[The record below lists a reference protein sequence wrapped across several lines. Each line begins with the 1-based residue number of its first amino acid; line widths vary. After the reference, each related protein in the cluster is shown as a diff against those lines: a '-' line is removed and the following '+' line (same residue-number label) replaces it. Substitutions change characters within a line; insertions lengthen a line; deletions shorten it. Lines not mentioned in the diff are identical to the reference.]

1 MRKSWLGWRE
11 HRSGN
16 IGNLLSELVQI
27 APICVLLLT
36 LPGVF
41 AQSPT
46 GAPPSFDV
54 ASLKPSPPLTG
65 DLININLG
73 GIRNGELTLG
83 NASLVDCVKF
93 AYGLVSN
100 EQVAGPDWI
109 KSKMVRFDVVAK
121 SAPTTPREQSLLMLR
136 TLLTERFGLVMHTEK
151 RSFAH
156 YALIVGKG
164 GSKLH
169 EVEPD
174 LNNSHMV
181 YRLGSLTH
189 NRIAMQT
196 LAMLLSRQMGELVL
210 DETGLKGVYE
220 LKLEWTPEAARA
232 TADLPEPGPTIFTA
246 LQEQLGLKLE
256 GRKDAVDVLVIDHA
270 EKVPIAN

>member
-1 MRKSWLGWRE
+1 MSALHQFFVRGAAME
-11 HRSGN
+11 
-16 IGNLLSELVQI
+16 IACIVLVTSS
-27 APICVLLLT
+27 AVR
-36 LPGVF
+36 
-41 AQSPT
+41 AQ
-46 GAPPSFDV
+46 APSFDV
-54 ASLKPSPPLTG
+54 ASLKPSPPATG
-65 DLININLG
+65 DTININLG

-136 TLLTERFGLVMHTEK
+136 TLLTERFGLMTHTEK

-174 LNNSHMV
+174 LNNSHML

-189 NRIAMQT
+189 NRISMQT
-196 LAMLLSRQMGELVL
+196 LAMMLSRQMGELVL

-220 LKLEWTPEAARA
+220 LKLEWTPEVAHA
-232 TADLPEPGPTIFTA
+232 TADLPESGPTIFTA

-270 EKVPIAN
+270 EKTPIAN